1 MAHLNPLAQEMV
13 VVAALTG
20 LRWGELIALRMEED
34 VDFRRNKLH
43 ITRAFYRRIPQTPKT
58 AQSIR
63 SVDMCPTVR
72 WLLQGRKT
80 REGLVF
86 SADGLRPMGAGN
98 WIKQQWRDAQLRA
111 GRRTPIT
118 WHDLRHQF
126 VSLLIAAGKHP
137 KYVAVQAGHSSAGF
151 TLDRYGSLFETLPI
165 TSVEW
170 WDDLLWPREH
180 RPSTIIPEENQR
192 EAERQVFAGI
202 PQRSIRQSSEG
213 YGRLDDAL

>member
-1 MAHLNPLAQEMV
+1 MGGA
-13 VVAALTG
+13 
-20 LRWGELIALRMEED
+20 D
-34 VDFRRNKLH
+34 
-43 ITRAFYRRIPQTPKT
+43 RATDGGGRGFPPQQASHYARLYRGIPQTPET

-72 WLLQGRKT
+72 WMLQGRKT

-86 SADGLRPMGAGN
+86 SADGVRPIGAGN
-98 WIKQQWRDAQLRA
+98 WTKRQWRDAQLRA
-111 GRRTPIT
+111 GIRTPIT

-170 WDDLLWPREH
+170 WNDLLWPREH
-180 RPSTIIPEENQR
+180 RPGTIIPEENQR
-192 EAERQVFAGI
+192 EGEQQCLRGSRRGLFVRVHRVTADWTMPSCQLI
-202 PQRSIRQSSEG
+202 
-213 YGRLDDAL
+213 